1 MNSSADSEADA
12 RRHGSGGDIGEHRLT
27 PPLNAAII
35 PALFKAEVQEKQLA
49 RKVIRL
55 QALAT
60 LIAAGLAACCW
71 RSMPQY
77 AIAVLGGGGIS
88 VLNGALL
95 AWRMTRVGVYPAQDA
110 HLQLRLMYF
119 YAAERFLAVV
129 ALLGLALAVL
139 KLSPLAVLSG
149 FVLGQTVL
157 LTARLLLKIKYID
170 ID

>member
-1 MNSSADSEADA
+1 MNSSADSKTGVE
-12 RRHGSGGDIGEHRLT
+12 RPEKTEDIAEQRLT

-35 PALFKAEVQEKQLA
+35 PPLFKAEVQEKQLA
-49 RKVIRL
+49 RKVTGL

-60 LIAAGLAACCW
+60 LVAAGIAAYCW
-71 RSMPQY
+71 RSSPQY

-95 AWRMTRVGVYPAQDA
+95 AWRMTRVAMYPAQDA

-119 YAAERFLAVV
+119 YAAERFLVV
-129 ALLGLALAVL
+129 VVLLGISLEML
-139 KLSPLAVLSG
+139 KLSPLGVLSG

-157 LTARLLLKIKYID
+157 LTARLLLKIKFID
-170 ID
+170 IG